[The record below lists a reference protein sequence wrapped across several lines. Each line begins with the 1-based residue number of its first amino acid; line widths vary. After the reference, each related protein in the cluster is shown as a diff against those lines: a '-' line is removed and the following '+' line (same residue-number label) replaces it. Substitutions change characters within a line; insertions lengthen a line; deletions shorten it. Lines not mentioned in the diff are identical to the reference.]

1 MPKVYVRELVLL
13 SSDGIIQILQN
24 RIARVSCHQCLVIC
38 EETMGRQKKIVEL
51 TGDAITYNDCGLV
64 ASLKRTGSCR
74 TRFKVLTQL
83 IWMLSRTVPNE

>member
-1 MPKVYVRELVLL
+1 
-13 SSDGIIQILQN
+13 
-24 RIARVSCHQCLVIC
+24 
-38 EETMGRQKKIVEL
+38 MGRQKKIVEL